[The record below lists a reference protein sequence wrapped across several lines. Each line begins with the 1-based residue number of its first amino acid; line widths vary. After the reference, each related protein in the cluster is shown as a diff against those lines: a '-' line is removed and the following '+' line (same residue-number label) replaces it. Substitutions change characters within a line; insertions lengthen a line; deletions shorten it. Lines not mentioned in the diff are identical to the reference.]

1 MGISVR
7 TMLTAGV
14 CGVTAG
20 AIILAPSTA
29 QPRASFAPA
38 FSYTAY
44 SLGPAGAHTE
54 ITPDTMR
61 QAVEFI
67 ESIGPSTGRQ
77 SSTTVAPA
85 ITGFTAPAVAAV
97 DGEDDQVQVQNAA
110 SDVIDSVY
118 SFTRYWAN
126 YVALDL
132 GPWLINW
139 IPFGYLVSDQIDIWY
154 NAFVLP
160 VVDSFVYKFLDPV
173 VNQPLDP
180 SVWWN
185 GAWAIADAALKGVG
199 AGIAGEIDYV
209 FSLGWLPFPL
219 PPLPGLA
226 PQGATT
232 ETADP
237 VLRMSLAAASG
248 NVTSTPTTEGTAAPS
263 DPSATASE
271 PTESTPTETP
281 TETETGT
288 PDPTADPT
296 PTPTSTPE
304 TPTPT
309 PDNSGPTTPTPTPT
323 PSTDPTE
330 DPGTTADDGTVTDN
344 PGTDDAPQDPSGTDA
359 TDGTDTGETGTGTDT
374 DTDTATGTDTDDGG
388 STGQEPSDGGSTQ
401 TPGSDTPHSTDPGP
415 TAGSADTGTG
425 STDSGSDGAGGN

>member
-20 AIILAPSTA
+20 AIVLAPSAA

-44 SLGPAGAHTE
+44 SLGSADPHTK
-54 ITPDTMR
+54 ITPETMR
-61 QAVEFI
+61 DAVDFI
-67 ESIGPSTGRQ
+67 ESIGPSPTGGS
-77 SSTTVAPA
+77 SSTTAPA
-85 ITGFTAPAVAAV
+85 ITGFTAPPIAAV
-97 DGEDDQVQVQNAA
+97 DDDGQVEVQNVA

-118 SFTRYWAN
+118 SFTKYWAN

-139 IPFGYLVSDQIDIWY
+139 VPFGYLVSDQINIWY

-160 VVDSFVYKFLDPV
+160 VVDSFVYKFLDPI
-173 VNQPLDP
+173 VNDPLNLG
-180 SVWWN
+180 VWWN
-185 GAWAIADAALKGVG
+185 GAVAIADAAIKGVG
-199 AGIAGEIDYV
+199 AGIAGEINYV

-226 PQGATT
+226 PQAATD
-232 ETADP
+232 TADP

-248 NVTSTPTTEGTAAPS
+248 EVTSTPSTESSAAPEA
-263 DPSATASE
+263 PSATPD
-271 PTESTPTETP
+271 PTEAAPADPQTEDPEAGLTD
-281 TETETGT
+281 GT
-288 PDPTADPT
+288 PDPTATPT
-296 PTPTSTPE
+296 PTPE
-304 TPTPT
+304 PTAPT

-330 DPGTTADDGTVTDN
+330 DPGTPDDDGTVIDN
-344 PGTDDAPQDPSGTDA
+344 PGTEDPSSGTD
-359 TDGTDTGETGTGTDT
+359 TDTDTDTGTDT
-374 DTDTATGTDTDDGG
+374 DTDTGTGTDDGG
-388 STGQEPSDGGSTQ
+388 TTGEDPSDGGSSD
-401 TPGSDTPHSTDPGP
+401 TPGTDTPHSADPGTTADTP
-415 TAGSADTGTG
+415 NTGAGSADSGDAGTG
-425 STDSGSDGAGGN
+425 GN